1 MKIRP
6 TPGTAANI
14 RLRLSIVQGHR
25 HNRKRWQHI
34 ATFRCPGWVAGGAAG
49 ALTATPPTEDNYPKE
64 TFIHHQAGIDGR
76 GGSSYIDGV
85 VLRDRDGGRENWQAA
100 ASATRGDRLYYLQN
114 WRADTVLTM
123 RAAGQVVDR
132 LAYTANGEPIYLQN
146 GIYDFAD
153 LVGGDGNPPRDG
165 VTDGNDYNAF
175 LNWHG
180 AEDPRADIVGGD
192 GNPPGDGNVDGNDF
206 SAYLNAY
213 AASGPAY
220 FSDSRRLYAGYEFDP
235 VLGLAGASVY
245 HVRNRVYDAENG
257 RWTKRDPLGYVD
269 GPSLYEYCSSRAM
282 EARDASGLVAVLCTT
297 TITQG
302 CLILEVM
309 RSIARLAP
317 CQAVRAILAVAPQC
331 ACALPVMIGI
341 DAAAI
346 AICFS
351 AYAVPLAAGGA
362 ALIPRSVDWFDGLT
376 RPVDIVLPIRRIGD
390 EVTCRARAEALRAVE
405 IEECHVEARNRVQRG
420 DPAYSITK
428 NLAICLE
435 DANDVADQEFIKCMM
450 RG

>member
-14 RLRLSIVQGHR
+14 RLRLSMAQGHR
-25 HNRKRWQHI
+25 HSRKRWQNI

-132 LAYTANGEPIYLQN
+132 LAYTAYGEPIYLQN

-180 AEDPRADIVGGD
+180 ADDPRADIVGGD

-269 GPSLYEYCSSRAM
+269 GPSMYEYCRGMAM
-282 EARDASGLVAVLCTT
+282 EARDASGLAVAYATLGDCSEYHFGLA
-297 TITQG
+297 TIG
-302 CLILEVM
+302 RENNVACGLAL
-309 RSIARLAP
+309 RLALTSCCRLAVP
-317 CQAVRAILAVAPQC
+317 TLLPASVAPFLDCIADANKAYRMCSTLPPPPPPPLAPGIPAPPCYANCATSTSFRSCFICCNQTCPSADTLDCQAYCSTKVRDF
-331 ACALPVMIGI
+331 LPIG
-341 DAAAI
+341 
-346 AICFS
+346 
-351 AYAVPLAAGGA
+351 
-362 ALIPRSVDWFDGLT
+362 PRPRTRDRIEDGREVGPIFT
-376 RPVDIVLPIRRIGD
+376 RPGR
-390 EVTCRARAEALRAVE
+390 
-405 IEECHVEARNRVQRG
+405 
-420 DPAYSITK
+420 
-428 NLAICLE
+428 
-435 DANDVADQEFIKCMM
+435 
-450 RG
+450 